1 MFMSDCIWPLQVVW
15 IDLDVVELGSINL
28 SV

>member
-1 MFMSDCIWPLQVVW
+1 MFMSDCIWPLQVVR
-15 IDLDVVELGSINL
+15 IDLDVVKLGSINL